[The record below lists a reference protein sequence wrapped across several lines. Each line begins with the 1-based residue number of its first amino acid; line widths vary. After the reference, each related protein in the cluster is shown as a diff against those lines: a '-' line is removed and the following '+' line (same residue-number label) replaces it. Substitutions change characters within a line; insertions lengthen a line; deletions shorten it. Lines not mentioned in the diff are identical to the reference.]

1 MQLIVELPPLTDQDL
16 MDHHRWE
23 SIEFFFYRGENE
35 YKQDEFH
42 KSNNKI
48 LKKD

>member
-23 SIEFFFYRGENE
+23 SIEFFFIGGKMNT
-35 YKQDEFH
+35 
-42 KSNNKI
+42 NKTSFI
-48 LKKD
+48 RVVV